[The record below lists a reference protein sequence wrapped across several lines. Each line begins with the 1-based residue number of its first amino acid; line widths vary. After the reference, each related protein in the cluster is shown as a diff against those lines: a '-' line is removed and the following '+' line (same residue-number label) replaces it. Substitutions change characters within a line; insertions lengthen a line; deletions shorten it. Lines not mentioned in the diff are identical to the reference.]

1 MPESL
6 QNILI
11 YATGALFV
19 LALLLV
25 LIALRLFRRSRT
37 DIFWRRRREAGQRG
51 WRLFVLGGVLFVLS
65 AVACVSS
72 VFLSVF
78 GEESG
83 STPTVETAVA
93 GARTAD
99 VQDELTATPS
109 QEPLPTT
116 ALVDSEAT
124 VPSQPIEPTETV
136 DTPTPVPTVVVII
149 TATPPLTTPLPTPFA
164 TFTPNVTPVVSSVTP
179 SPDAALEI
187 TALDSAISDQ
197 LGPVNPRTSFEAGVK
212 RIYLFVDF
220 RSMEQGVLWKR
231 ELYWDGDLVDGN
243 AYLWGSETE
252 GSSYFFFGSDTGFP
266 AGEYEIRLYI
276 GESGTPISSARFA
289 IVEPAS

>member
-6 QNILI
+6 QNILV
-11 YATGALFV
+11 YLTGAFFV
-19 LALLLV
+19 LALLVV

-51 WRLFVLGGVLFVLS
+51 WRLFLFGGVLLALS

-72 VFLSVF
+72 VVLSVF
-78 GEESG
+78 GDDE
-83 STPTVETAVA
+83 TPTTATEVA

-99 VQDELTATPS
+99 VLDVTATPS
-109 QEPLPTT
+109 LEPLPTT
-116 ALVDSEAT
+116 ALVDNEAT
-124 VPSQPIEPTETV
+124 LAPQPAESTEPPVTQ
-136 DTPTPVPTVVVII
+136 TPAPTVVVII

-164 TFTPNVTPVVSSVTP
+164 TFTPYVTPVVSSVTP

-197 LGPVNPRTSFEAGVK
+197 LGPVNPSTSFEAGIA

-220 RSMEQGVLWKR
+220 RNMTQGVLWKR
-231 ELYWDGDLVDGN
+231 ELYRGGELVDGN

-266 AGEYEIRLYI
+266 VGDYEIRLTI
-276 GESGTPISSARFA
+276 GEAQTPISSVRFT
-289 IVEPAS
+289 ITEPS